1 MKKKITIISALA
13 AVIILSLAFVFLA
26 MGPFDERGLEYQV
39 NADGI
44 TCTVTG
50 IGSCKKRNIE
60 IPEMMDGYLVNALAK
75 NAFKDCAK
83 LKSVSIPESVTEMG
97 ANAFYGCA
105 ALENLNFT
113 VKAGTVGAKAFYG
126 CKALKAINISD
137 SKTTQIGA
145 SAFEGC
151 TALETVTAG
160 ANLNR
165 VGKNAFKIG

>member
-1 MKKKITIISALA
+1 MKKKITIISELA

-97 ANAFYGCA
+97 ANAFYGCSS
-105 ALENLNFT
+105 LEKVNIPQGVTTLNS
-113 VKAGTVGAKAFYG
+113 GMFYG
-126 CKALKAINISD
+126 CSVLKRVKIPSGVKTLGNAVFGECYALSD
-137 SKTTQIGA
+137 VVLP
-145 SAFEGC
+145 EG
-151 TALETVTAG
+151 
-160 ANLNR
+160 
-165 VGKNAFKIG
+165 